1 MKVGFKRALMGL
13 IALVVLA
20 LGALAIFLLTF
31 DPNAYKSKF
40 EEFVYER
47 YQRTLS
53 IEGDIELSM
62 FPRIG
67 LSVQNVSLSN
77 PGDKDDL
84 FASIDSARFAVAIWP
99 LLSNRFVVD
108 HVAISG
114 FKAWIRRDEQ
124 GEYNFHDLFEGA
136 AGPPEP
142 IALAPEPD
150 AALEHEHSVGV
161 LKEAFAQPLAE
172 GGVKPVE
179 PRKEAALHVD
189 IAGLELKGG
198 EIHYLDVKR
207 AKAAR
212 LVNLQLNT
220 GRMTFDQPFEVAMR
234 GALQGEDPLADATV
248 EGQALVKIDPLLE
261 TYSAQKLNLLVSGQV
276 GPLDAKTVALRGN
289 FAYNGYSRMVD
300 ASGVEMLV
308 QGATQGELPIS
319 DLNATL
325 TMPRLKVDQ
334 THSEFNIEKMSLRA
348 TGGLPDKNFD
358 LAFDAPRLS
367 ISPETAEG
375 EAVAGTIKLEGSQSL
390 GLKLGMNGL
399 GGDAWNLSLKE
410 LKVDGS
416 LKDGDHLMLVNMS
429 TPVQWDVINEKGTFS
444 AIKGD
449 VTIQDNTEEPASTFE
464 FPLIG
469 SLHADL
475 FKDEISSEINAVL
488 NGAPLNF
495 NFKATELSDPKLRF
509 ALQADMLDFDKLFP
523 MPRPAPAQ
531 AAPQGEPAAKAE
543 EAADAKKAPEA
554 APEDEPE
561 QQPAPIDLTLLNDID
576 VAGTVKLGG
585 LNLRGLEAR
594 NVNMSV
600 AAREGK
606 LSVSGISANLYEGS
620 LTGAL
625 TADSK
630 NQFTGELDLKQV
642 SMGPLLQALSGS
654 DRVSGVGSLALDLK
668 TQGATVPA
676 LKSGLAGSARL
687 QARDGAIRGIDLNQT
702 LAQVGGVLT
711 TVLDGEGPDLQTGFD
726 LGRRTQFNSL
736 DASLAIKNGV
746 ADVQKLDFR
755 TPLLRVTQG
764 KPASVDL
771 VESRLDLLAN
781 VRVVNAGG
789 GEGEPNLSVL
799 RGMTVPVH
807 VTGATAAPEFNVQ
820 WKQMGGSLVKNAIE
834 RGLLDLV
841 ERHVQERPATP
852 AQPLQPDAAAPA
864 GEEDPVK
871 SLGKALKGLL
881 GN

>member
-1 MKVGFKRALMGL
+1 MKVGFKRVLTGL
-13 IALVVLA
+13 AALVVLA
-20 LGALAIFLLTF
+20 LGALALFLLTF

-53 IEGDIELSM
+53 IEGEIELSL

-77 PGDKDDL
+77 PGNKDEL

-124 GEYNFHDLFEGA
+124 GRYNFNDLFEGA

-142 IALAPEPD
+142 IALAPENGTAPGRD
-150 AALEHEHSVGV
+150 HAAGV
-161 LKEAFAQPLAE
+161 LKEAFAQPVAE
-172 GGVKPVE
+172 GGIRPIE

-212 LVNLQLNT
+212 LVKLQLNT

-234 GALQGEDPLADATV
+234 GALQGEDPQADAQV
-248 EGQALVKIDPLLE
+248 EGQALVKIDPVLE
-261 TYSAQKLNLLVSGQV
+261 TYSAQKLNLLVSGRV
-276 GPLDAKTVALRGN
+276 GPLDAKTISLRGN

-308 QGATQGELPIS
+308 QGAVEAERPIQN
-319 DLNATL
+319 LNASL

-348 TGGLPDKNFD
+348 TGGLPDKTFD
-358 LAFDAPRLS
+358 VAFDAPRLS

-375 EAVAGTIKLEGSQSL
+375 EAVAGTVKLDGRQSL

-399 GGDAWNLSLKE
+399 GGNAWNLSLKE

-416 LKDGDHLMLVNMS
+416 LKDGEHLMLVNMS

-449 VTIQDNTEEPASTFE
+449 VAIRDTKEPASTFE

-475 FKDEISSEINAVL
+475 VKDEISSEINAVL

-495 NFKATELSDPKLRF
+495 NIKATELSDPKLRF

-523 MPRPAPAQ
+523 VPKPAPAPAAAQGAQ
-531 AAPQGEPAAKAE
+531 AAQAGEAAQAEKAAEPPAANQAQ
-543 EAADAKKAPEA
+543 
-554 APEDEPE
+554 EP
-561 QQPAPIDLTLLNDID
+561 PPKPIDLSVLNDID

-585 LNLRGLEAR
+585 LNARGLEAR
-594 NVNMSV
+594 DFNMSI

-606 LSVSGISANLYEGS
+606 LSLNGISANLYEGS

-625 TADSK
+625 TADAK
-630 NQFTGELDLKQV
+630 NQFSGQLGLKQV
-642 SMGPLLQALSGS
+642 SMGPLLRALSGS
-654 DRVSGVGSLALDLK
+654 DRLSGTGNVAIDLK

-676 LKSGLAGSARL
+676 LKSGLAGKASL
-687 QARDGAIRGIDLNQT
+687 QLRDGAIRGIDLNQT
-702 LAQVGGVLT
+702 LVQVGGVLT
-711 TVLDGEGPDLQTGFD
+711 TVLDGAAPDLQTGFD
-726 LGRRTQFNSL
+726 LGRRTEFSSL
-736 DASLAIKNGV
+736 DLALAVKNGV
-746 ADVQKLDFR
+746 ADVPKLDFR

-771 VESRLDLLAN
+771 VENRLDLLAN
-781 VRVVNAGG
+781 VRVVQAGG

-807 VTGATAAPEFNVQ
+807 VAGALQAPEFRVQ
-820 WKQMGGSLVKNAIE
+820 WKQMGGSLVQNAIQ
-834 RGLLDLV
+834 RGLLDFV
-841 ERHVQERPATP
+841 ERYEKDRPAVPSQP
-852 AQPLQPDAAAPA
+852 AQPGASAPA
-864 GEEDPVK
+864 GQDPVK

-881 GN
+881 GK